1 MKRLYISLFI
11 SMIVFTVQAQTFSG
25 KWYTWIKSND
35 ISGLLCYNFL
45 NNNNFTMSLT
55 ASCDKEN
62 AIKMDLDVS
71 ISGTFEQS
79 GKALTLVTD
88 ENTVKTNC
96 NLSIIGELKKACEGN
111 PQVMDKVKSM
121 LPEIR
126 RQIDVE
132 FKKLMLLYASF
143 GTYTQIAKVNENE
156 LHLINRNGKKECYTR
171 KKETMEEFELKQ
183 QKTQEKEDAA
193 LKEDKIYY
201 AGYVKEEPSFPG
213 GEGAL
218 RDFISKNLRYP
229 KFAKEKGIYGPV
241 HVSFIVEKDGSLTD
255 FIVTRSVDP
264 SLDKE
269 AIRVLQSMPKWNP
282 GKLDGQFVTVKT
294 GMSVSF
300 DLYNII
306 NN

>member
-126 RQIDVE
+126 RQIDAE

-171 KKETMEEFELKQ
+171 KKETMEEFELRQ

-201 AGYVKEEPSFPG
+201 AGDVEEEPSFPG
-213 GEGAL
+213 GESAL

-229 KFAKEKGIYGPV
+229 KFAKEKGTHGSV
-241 HVSFIVEKDGSLTD
+241 GVSFIVEKDGSLTD
-255 FIVTRSVDP
+255 FVIIQSEDP

-269 AIRVLQSMPKWNP
+269 AIRVFQSMPKWNP
-282 GKLDGQFVTVKT
+282 GKRDGQFVTVIK

-300 DLYNII
+300 DL
-306 NN
+306 

>member
-25 KWYTWIKSND
+25 KWYTCMKEND
-35 ISGLLCYNFL
+35 VTGLMCYNFV
-45 NNNNFTMSLT
+45 NNNNFTMSIT
-55 ASCDKEN
+55 FSMEKEN
-62 AIKMDLDVS
+62 AMKMDGDVS

-88 ENTVKTNC
+88 ENTVKINT
-96 NLSIIGELKKACEGN
+96 NLSIIGEWKKACEEN
-111 PQVMDKVKSM
+111 PQIMNKMKSM
-121 LPEIR
+121 LLEMKRQADAEI
-126 RQIDVE
+126 
-132 FKKLMLLYASF
+132 KKLMLLYASF

-156 LHLINRNGKKECYTR
+156 LHLINRNGKRECYTR
-171 KKETMEEFELKQ
+171 KKETMEEFELRQ

-201 AGYVKEEPSFPG
+201 GGVEEEPSFPG
-213 GEGAL
+213 GEEAL

-229 KFAKEKGIYGPV
+229 IFAKENGIQGRV
-241 HVSFIVEKDGSLTD
+241 QVSFIVEKDGSLTD
-255 FIVTRSVDP
+255 FVITQSAHP

-282 GKLDGQFVTVKT
+282 GKNDGQFVTVKT
-294 GMSVSF
+294 CEYVF
-300 DLYNII
+300 FNL
-306 NN
+306 

>member
-88 ENTVKTNC
+88 ENTVKINS
-96 NLSIIGELKKACEGN
+96 NISMIGKLKEACDEN
-111 PQVMDKVKSM
+111 PQLMNRMKSI
-121 LPEIR
+121 LPEKKR
-126 RQIDVE
+126 EVDALLN
-132 FKKLMLLYASF
+132 KLMLLYASF

-171 KKETMEEFELKQ
+171 QKETMEEFELKQ
-183 QKTQEKEDAA
+183 QITQEKEDAA

-201 AGYVKEEPSFPG
+201 AGYVAEEPSFPG
-213 GEGAL
+213 GESAL

-229 KFAKEKGIYGPV
+229 IFAKEKGIQGRV
-241 HVSFIVEKDGSLTD
+241 QVSFIVEKDGSLTD
-255 FIVTRSVDP
+255 FVITESKDP

-282 GKLDGQFVTVKT
+282 GKNDGQFVTVKT
-294 GMSVSF
+294 YKYVSF
-300 DLYNII
+300 NL
-306 NN
+306 

>member
-111 PQVMDKVKSM
+111 PQVMDKMKSM
-121 LPEIR
+121 LPEMN
-126 RQIDVE
+126 RQIDAE

-171 KKETMEEFELKQ
+171 KKETMEEFELRQ

-201 AGYVKEEPSFPG
+201 SGDLAEGPSFPG
-213 GEGAL
+213 GESAL

-229 KFAKEKGIYGPV
+229 KFAKEKGTHGSV
-241 HVSFIVEKDGSLTD
+241 GVSFIVEKDGSLTD
-255 FIVTRSVDP
+255 FVIIQSADP
-264 SLDKE
+264 SIDKE
-269 AIRVLQSMPKWNP
+269 AIRVFQSMPKWNP
-282 GKLDGQFVTVKT
+282 GKRDGQFVTVIK

-300 DLYNII
+300 DL
-306 NN
+306 

>member
-126 RQIDVE
+126 RQIDAE

-171 KKETMEEFELKQ
+171 KKETMEEFELRQ

-201 AGYVKEEPSFPG
+201 SGDLAEGPSFPG
-213 GEGAL
+213 GESAL

-229 KFAKEKGIYGPV
+229 KFAKEKGTHGSV
-241 HVSFIVEKDGSLTD
+241 GVSFIVEKDGSLTD
-255 FIVTRSVDP
+255 FVIIQSEDP
-264 SLDKE
+264 SLNKE
-269 AIRVLQSMPKWNP
+269 AIRVFQSMPKWNP
-282 GKLDGQFVTVKT
+282 GKRDGQFVTVIK

-300 DLYNII
+300 DL
-306 NN
+306 

>member
-25 KWYTWIKSND
+25 KCYTWIKSND

-126 RQIDVE
+126 RQIDAE

-171 KKETMEEFELKQ
+171 KKETMEEFELRQ

-201 AGYVKEEPSFPG
+201 AGDVEEEPSFPG
-213 GEGAL
+213 GESAL

-229 KFAKEKGIYGPV
+229 KFAKEKGTHGSV
-241 HVSFIVEKDGSLTD
+241 GVSFIVEKDGSLTD
-255 FIVTRSVDP
+255 FVIIQSEDP

-269 AIRVLQSMPKWNP
+269 AIRVFQSMPKWNP
-282 GKLDGQFVTVKT
+282 GKRDGQFVTVIK

-300 DLYNII
+300 NL
-306 NN
+306 

>member
-11 SMIVFTVQAQTFSG
+11 SMIVFTVQAQTLSG
-25 KWYTWIKSND
+25 KWYTWIESND
-35 ISGLLCYNFL
+35 LTGLICYNFL

-55 ASCDKEN
+55 ISGEQEN
-62 AIKMDLDVS
+62 AIKIDSDVN
-71 ISGTFEQS
+71 IRGTFEQS

-88 ENTVKTNC
+88 ENTVKINS
-96 NLSIIGELKKACEGN
+96 NISMIGKLKEACDEN
-111 PQVMDKVKSM
+111 PQLMNRMKSI
-121 LPEIR
+121 LPEKKR
-126 RQIDVE
+126 EVDALLN
-132 FKKLMLLYASF
+132 KLMLLYASF

-183 QKTQEKEDAA
+183 QITQEKEDAA

-201 AGYVKEEPSFPG
+201 AGYVAEEPSFPG
-213 GEGAL
+213 GESAL

-229 KFAKEKGIYGPV
+229 IFAKEKGIQGRV
-241 HVSFIVEKDGSLTD
+241 QVSFIVEKDGSLTD
-255 FIVTRSVDP
+255 FVITESKDP

-282 GKLDGQFVTVKT
+282 GKHHGQFVTALKYMYVF
-294 GMSVSF
+294 F
-300 DLYNII
+300 DL
-306 NN
+306 

>member
-88 ENTVKTNC
+88 ENTVKINS
-96 NLSIIGELKKACEGN
+96 NISMIGKLKEACDEN
-111 PQVMDKVKSM
+111 PQLMNRMKSI
-121 LPEIR
+121 LPEKKR
-126 RQIDVE
+126 EVDALLN
-132 FKKLMLLYASF
+132 KLMLLYASF

-171 KKETMEEFELKQ
+171 KKETMEEFELRQ
-183 QKTQEKEDAA
+183 QRTQEKEDAA

-282 GKLDGQFVTVKT
+282 GKHHGQFVTALKYMYVF
-294 GMSVSF
+294 F
-300 DLYNII
+300 DL
-306 NN
+306 

>member
-35 ISGLLCYNFL
+35 VTSLICYNFL
-45 NNNNFTMSLT
+45 NNNNFTMSMT
-55 ASCDKEN
+55 ISFEKEH
-62 AIKMDLDVS
+62 AIKIDSEVN

-88 ENTVKTNC
+88 ENTVKVNS
-96 NLSIIGELKKACEGN
+96 NLSFIGELKEACEEN
-111 PQVMDKVKSM
+111 PQLMNKMKSM
-121 LPEIR
+121 LPEMN
-126 RQIDVE
+126 RQIDAE

-241 HVSFIVEKDGSLTD
+241 HVSFIVEKDGALTD

>member
-35 ISGLLCYNFL
+35 VTSLICYNFL
-45 NNNNFTMSLT
+45 NNNNFTMSMT
-55 ASCDKEN
+55 ISFEKEH
-62 AIKMDLDVS
+62 AIKIDSEVN

-88 ENTVKTNC
+88 ENTVKVNS
-96 NLSIIGELKKACEGN
+96 NLSFIGELKEACEEN
-111 PQVMDKVKSM
+111 PQLMNKMKSM
-121 LPEIR
+121 LPEMN
-126 RQIDVE
+126 RQIDAE

-300 DLYNII
+300 DLYRKRI
-306 NN
+306 

>member
-35 ISGLLCYNFL
+35 VTSLICYNFL
-45 NNNNFTMSLT
+45 NNNNFTMSMT
-55 ASCDKEN
+55 INFEKEH
-62 AIKMDLDVS
+62 AIKIDSEVN

-88 ENTVKTNC
+88 ENTVKVNS
-96 NLSIIGELKKACEGN
+96 NLSFIGELKEACEGN

-126 RQIDVE
+126 RQIDAE

-171 KKETMEEFELKQ
+171 KKETMEEFELRQ

-193 LKEDKIYY
+193 LKEDKIYDKIHY
-201 AGYVKEEPSFPG
+201 YFDEEPSFPG
-213 GEGAL
+213 GESAL
-218 RDFISKNLRYP
+218 EDFISKNRRYP
-229 KFAKEKGIYGPV
+229 IFEKEKRIQGRV
-241 HVSFIVEKDGSLTD
+241 QVSFIVEKDGSLTD

-269 AIRVLQSMPKWNP
+269 AIRVFQSMPKWNP
-282 GKLDGQFVTVKT
+282 GKRDGQFVTVIK

-300 DLYNII
+300 DL
-306 NN
+306 

>member
-111 PQVMDKVKSM
+111 PQVMNKVKSM

-126 RQIDVE
+126 RQIDAE

-171 KKETMEEFELKQ
+171 KKETMEEFELRQ

-193 LKEDKIYY
+193 LKEDKIYHVSVD
-201 AGYVKEEPSFPG
+201 ADKPSFPG
-213 GEGAL
+213 GENAL
-218 RDFISKNLRYP
+218 SDFISKNLRYP
-229 KFAKEKGIYGPV
+229 KFAKEKGTHGSV
-241 HVSFIVEKDGSLTD
+241 GVSFIVEKDGSLTD
-255 FIVTRSVDP
+255 FVIIQSADP

-269 AIRVLQSMPKWNP
+269 AIRVFQSMPKWNP
-282 GKLDGQFVTVKT
+282 GKRDGQFVTVIK

-300 DLYNII
+300 DL
-306 NN
+306 

>member
-1 MKRLYISLFI
+1 
-11 SMIVFTVQAQTFSG
+11 MIVFTVQAQTFSG

-35 ISGLLCYNFL
+35 VTGLICYNFL
-45 NNNNFTMSLT
+45 NNNNFSMSITISLE
-55 ASCDKEN
+55 KEH
-62 AIKMDLDVS
+62 AIKIDSDVS

-88 ENTVKTNC
+88 ENTVKVNS
-96 NLSIIGELKKACEGN
+96 NLSFIGELKEACEEN
-111 PQVMDKVKSM
+111 PQLMNKMKSM
-121 LPEIR
+121 LPEMN
-126 RQIDVE
+126 RQIDAE
-132 FKKLMLLYASF
+132 IKKLMLLYASF

-171 KKETMEEFELKQ
+171 KQETMEEFELKQ

-241 HVSFIVEKDGSLTD
+241 GVSFIVEKDGSLTD

-282 GKLDGQFVTVKT
+282 GKRDGQFVTVIED
-294 GMSVSF
+294 MSVSF

>member
-35 ISGLLCYNFL
+35 VTSLICYNFL
-45 NNNNFTMSLT
+45 NNNNFTMSMT
-55 ASCDKEN
+55 ISFEKEH
-62 AIKMDLDVS
+62 AIKIDSEVN

-88 ENTVKTNC
+88 ENTVKVNS
-96 NLSIIGELKKACEGN
+96 NLSFIGELKEACEEN
-111 PQVMDKVKSM
+111 PQLMNKMKSM
-121 LPEIR
+121 LPEMN
-126 RQIDVE
+126 RQADAEI
-132 FKKLMLLYASF
+132 KKLMLLYASF

-171 KKETMEEFELKQ
+171 KKETMEEFELRQ

-201 AGYVKEEPSFPG
+201 AGYVKEGPSFPG

-255 FIVTRSVDP
+255 FVITQSAHP

-282 GKLDGQFVTVKT
+282 GKRHGQFVTVK
-294 GMSVSF
+294 
-300 DLYNII
+300 YNEEVIFRL
-306 NN
+306 

>member
-45 NNNNFTMSLT
+45 NNNNFTISLT
-55 ASCDKEN
+55 ASCDQEN

-96 NLSIIGELKKACEGN
+96 NLSIIGELKEACEGN
-111 PQVMDKVKSM
+111 PQVRNKVKSM
-121 LPEIR
+121 LPEMR
-126 RQIDVE
+126 RQIDAE
-132 FKKLMLLYASF
+132 FKKLILLYASF
-143 GTYTQIAKVNENE
+143 GIYTQIAKVNENE
-156 LHLINRNGKKECYTR
+156 LYLINRNGKKECYTR

-193 LKEDKIYY
+193 LKEHKIYY
-201 AGYVKEEPSFPG
+201 ASSVAENPSFPG
-213 GEGAL
+213 GESAL
-218 RDFISKNLRYP
+218 EDFISKNLRYP
-229 KFAKEKGIYGPV
+229 IFAKEKRIQGRV
-241 HVSFIVEKDGSLTD
+241 EVSFIVEKDGSLTD
-255 FIVTRSVDP
+255 FVINRSVDP

-282 GKLDGQFVTVKT
+282 GKHDGQFVAVKKYRY
-294 GMSVSF
+294 VFF
-300 DLYNII
+300 DL
-306 NN
+306 

>member
-126 RQIDVE
+126 RQIDAE

-171 KKETMEEFELKQ
+171 KKETMEEFELRQ

-201 AGYVKEEPSFPG
+201 AGDVEEEPSFPG
-213 GEGAL
+213 GESAL

-229 KFAKEKGIYGPV
+229 KFAKEKGTHGNV
-241 HVSFIVEKDGSLTD
+241 GVSFIVEKDGSLTD
-255 FIVTRSVDP
+255 FVIIQSEDP

-269 AIRVLQSMPKWNP
+269 AIRVFQSMPKWNP
-282 GKLDGQFVTVKT
+282 GKRDGQFVTVIK

-300 DLYNII
+300 DL
-306 NN
+306 

>member
-126 RQIDVE
+126 RQIDAE

-171 KKETMEEFELKQ
+171 KKETMEEFELRQ

-201 AGYVKEEPSFPG
+201 AGDVEEEPSFPG
-213 GEGAL
+213 GESAL

-229 KFAKEKGIYGPV
+229 KFAKEKGTHGRV
-241 HVSFIVEKDGSLTD
+241 GVSFIVEKDGSLTD
-255 FIVTRSVDP
+255 FVIIQSEDP

-269 AIRVLQSMPKWNP
+269 AIRVFQSMPKWNP
-282 GKLDGQFVTVKT
+282 GKLDGQFVTVIK

-300 DLYNII
+300 DL
-306 NN
+306 

>member
-35 ISGLLCYNFL
+35 VTSLICYNFL
-45 NNNNFTMSLT
+45 NNNNFTMSMT
-55 ASCDKEN
+55 ISFEKEHARKIDSEVN
-62 AIKMDLDVS
+62 

-88 ENTVKTNC
+88 ENTVKVNS
-96 NLSIIGELKKACEGN
+96 NLSFIGELKEACEEN
-111 PQVMDKVKSM
+111 PQLMNKMKSM
-121 LPEIR
+121 LPEMN
-126 RQIDVE
+126 RQIDAE

-171 KKETMEEFELKQ
+171 KKETMEEFELRQ

-213 GEGAL
+213 GEEAL

-229 KFAKEKGIYGPV
+229 IFAKENGIQGRV
-241 HVSFIVEKDGSLTD
+241 QVSFIVEKDGSLTD
-255 FIVTRSVDP
+255 FVITQSAHP

-282 GKLDGQFVTVKT
+282 GKNDGQFVTALKYMYVF
-294 GMSVSF
+294 F
-300 DLYNII
+300 DL
-306 NN
+306 

>member
-126 RQIDVE
+126 RQIDAE

-171 KKETMEEFELKQ
+171 KKETMEEFELRQ

-201 AGYVKEEPSFPG
+201 AGDVEEEPSFPG
-213 GEGAL
+213 GESAL

-229 KFAKEKGIYGPV
+229 KFAKEKGTHGSV
-241 HVSFIVEKDGSLTD
+241 GVSFIVEKDGSLTD
-255 FIVTRSVDP
+255 FVIIQSEDP

-269 AIRVLQSMPKWNP
+269 AIRVFQSMPKWNP
-282 GKLDGQFVTVKT
+282 GKRDGQFVTVIK

-300 DLYNII
+300 NL
-306 NN
+306 

>member
-25 KWYTWIKSND
+25 KWYTCMKEND
-35 ISGLLCYNFL
+35 VTGLMCYNFV
-45 NNNNFTMSLT
+45 NNNNFTMSIT
-55 ASCDKEN
+55 FSMEKEN
-62 AIKMDLDVS
+62 AMKMDGDVS

-111 PQVMDKVKSM
+111 PQVRDKVKSM

-126 RQIDVE
+126 RQIDAE

-171 KKETMEEFELKQ
+171 KKETMEEFELRQ

-201 AGYVKEEPSFPG
+201 AGYVAEEPSFPG
-213 GEGAL
+213 GEEAL

-229 KFAKEKGIYGPV
+229 IFAKENGIQGRV
-241 HVSFIVEKDGSLTD
+241 QVSFIVEKDGSLTD
-255 FIVTRSVDP
+255 FVITQSAHP

-282 GKLDGQFVTVKT
+282 GKLDGQYVTVIN
-294 GMSVSF
+294 SEDVIF
-300 DLYNII
+300 DRYSII

>member
-35 ISGLLCYNFL
+35 VTSLICYNFL
-45 NNNNFTMSLT
+45 NNNNFTMSMT
-55 ASCDKEN
+55 ISFEKEH
-62 AIKMDLDVS
+62 AIKIDSEVN

-88 ENTVKTNC
+88 ENTVKVNS
-96 NLSIIGELKKACEGN
+96 NLSFIGELKEACEEN
-111 PQVMDKVKSM
+111 PQLMNKMKSM
-121 LPEIR
+121 LPEMN
-126 RQIDVE
+126 RQIDAE

-143 GTYTQIAKVNENE
+143 GTYTQIDKVNENE

>member
-126 RQIDVE
+126 RQIDAE

-171 KKETMEEFELKQ
+171 KKETMEEFELRQ

-201 AGYVKEEPSFPG
+201 AGYVAEDPSFPG
-213 GEGAL
+213 GESAL

-229 KFAKEKGIYGPV
+229 IFAKEKGIQGRV
-241 HVSFIVEKDGSLTD
+241 QVSFIVEKDGSLTD
-255 FIVTRSVDP
+255 FVITESKDP

-282 GKLDGQFVTVKT
+282 GKRDGQFVTVIK

>member
-1 MKRLYISLFI
+1 MKRLYIFLFI

-25 KWYTWIKSND
+25 KWYTWVKSND

-96 NLSIIGELKKACEGN
+96 NLSIIGELKEACEGN
-111 PQVMDKVKSM
+111 PQVRNKVKSM
-121 LPEIR
+121 LPEMR
-126 RQIDVE
+126 RQIDAE
-132 FKKLMLLYASF
+132 FKKLILLYASF

-156 LHLINRNGKKECYTR
+156 LHLINRNGKKERYTR
-171 KKETMEEFELKQ
+171 KKETLEEFELKQ

-193 LKEDKIYY
+193 LKEDKIYDKIHY
-201 AGYVKEEPSFPG
+201 YFDEEPSFPG
-213 GEGAL
+213 GESAL
-218 RDFISKNLRYP
+218 EDFISKNRRYP
-229 KFAKEKGIYGPV
+229 IFEKEKRIQGRV
-241 HVSFIVEKDGSLTD
+241 QVSFIVEKDGSLTD
-255 FIVTRSVDP
+255 FVITESVDP

-282 GKLDGQFVTVKT
+282 GKRDGQFVAVKERVY
-294 GMSVSF
+294 VSF
-300 DLYNII
+300 NR
-306 NN
+306 

>member
-126 RQIDVE
+126 RQIDAE

-171 KKETMEEFELKQ
+171 KKETMEEFELRQ

-201 AGYVKEEPSFPG
+201 SGDLAEEPSFPG
-213 GEGAL
+213 GESAL

-229 KFAKEKGIYGPV
+229 KFAKEKGTHGRV
-241 HVSFIVEKDGSLTD
+241 GVSFIVEKDGSLTD
-255 FIVTRSVDP
+255 FVIIQSEDP

-269 AIRVLQSMPKWNP
+269 AIRVFQSMPKWNP
-282 GKLDGQFVTVKT
+282 GKRDGQFVTVIK

-300 DLYNII
+300 DL
-306 NN
+306 

>member
-11 SMIVFTVQAQTFSG
+11 SMIVFTVQAQTLSG
-25 KWYTWIKSND
+25 KWYTWIESND
-35 ISGLLCYNFL
+35 LTGLICYNFL

-88 ENTVKTNC
+88 ENTVKINS
-96 NLSIIGELKKACEGN
+96 NISMIGKLKEACDEN
-111 PQVMDKVKSM
+111 PQLMNRMKSI
-121 LPEIR
+121 LPEKKR
-126 RQIDVE
+126 EVDALLN
-132 FKKLMLLYASF
+132 KLMLLYASF

-171 KKETMEEFELKQ
+171 QKETMEEFELKQ
-183 QKTQEKEDAA
+183 QITQEKEDAA

-201 AGYVKEEPSFPG
+201 AGYVAEEPSFPG
-213 GEGAL
+213 GESAL

-229 KFAKEKGIYGPV
+229 IFAKEKGIQGRV
-241 HVSFIVEKDGSLTD
+241 QVSFIVEKDGSLTD
-255 FIVTRSVDP
+255 FVITESKDP

-282 GKLDGQFVTVKT
+282 GKNDGQFVTVKT
-294 GMSVSF
+294 YKYVSF
-300 DLYNII
+300 NL
-306 NN
+306 

>member
-1 MKRLYISLFI
+1 MTISFE
-11 SMIVFTVQAQTFSG
+11 
-25 KWYTWIKSND
+25 
-35 ISGLLCYNFL
+35 
-45 NNNNFTMSLT
+45 
-55 ASCDKEN
+55 KEH
-62 AIKMDLDVS
+62 AIKIDSEVN

-88 ENTVKTNC
+88 ENTVKVNS
-96 NLSIIGELKKACEGN
+96 NLSFIGELKEACEGN

-126 RQIDVE
+126 RQIDAE

>member
-35 ISGLLCYNFL
+35 ISGFLCYNFL

-126 RQIDVE
+126 RQIDAE

-171 KKETMEEFELKQ
+171 KKETMEEFELRQ

-201 AGYVKEEPSFPG
+201 SGDLAEGPSFPG
-213 GEGAL
+213 GESAL

-229 KFAKEKGIYGPV
+229 KFAKEKGTHGSV
-241 HVSFIVEKDGSLTD
+241 GVSFIVEKDGSLTD
-255 FIVTRSVDP
+255 FVIIQSEDP

-269 AIRVLQSMPKWNP
+269 AIRVFQSMPKWNP
-282 GKLDGQFVTVKT
+282 GKRDGQFVTVIK

-300 DLYNII
+300 DL
-306 NN
+306 

>member
-35 ISGLLCYNFL
+35 VTSLICYNFL
-45 NNNNFTMSLT
+45 NNNNFTMSMT
-55 ASCDKEN
+55 ISFEKEH
-62 AIKMDLDVS
+62 AIKIDSEVN

-88 ENTVKTNC
+88 ENTVKVNS
-96 NLSIIGELKKACEGN
+96 NLSFIGELKEACEEN
-111 PQVMDKVKSM
+111 PQLMNKMKSM
-121 LPEIR
+121 LPEMN
-126 RQIDVE
+126 RQIDAE

-282 GKLDGQFVTVKT
+282 GKRDGQFVTVKT

>member
-45 NNNNFTMSLT
+45 NNNNFTISLT
-55 ASCDKEN
+55 ASCDQEN

-96 NLSIIGELKKACEGN
+96 NLSIIGELKEACEGN
-111 PQVMDKVKSM
+111 PQVRNKVKSM
-121 LPEIR
+121 LPEMR
-126 RQIDVE
+126 RQIDAE
-132 FKKLMLLYASF
+132 FKKLILLYASF
-143 GTYTQIAKVNENE
+143 GTYTQIAKVNENV
-156 LHLINRNGKKECYTR
+156 LHLINRNGKKERYTR
-171 KKETMEEFELKQ
+171 KKETLEEFELKQ

-193 LKEDKIYY
+193 LKEDKIYDKIHY
-201 AGYVKEEPSFPG
+201 YFDEEPSFPG
-213 GEGAL
+213 GESAL
-218 RDFISKNLRYP
+218 EDFISKNRRYP
-229 KFAKEKGIYGPV
+229 IFEKEKRIQGRV
-241 HVSFIVEKDGSLTD
+241 QVSFIVEKDGSLTD
-255 FIVTRSVDP
+255 FVINRSVDP

-282 GKLDGQFVTVKT
+282 GKRDGQFVAVKERVY
-294 GMSVSF
+294 VSF
-300 DLYNII
+300 NR
-306 NN
+306 

>member
-35 ISGLLCYNFL
+35 VTSLICYNFF
-45 NNNNFTMSLT
+45 NNNNFTMSMT
-55 ASCDKEN
+55 ISFEKEH
-62 AIKMDLDVS
+62 AIKIDSEVN

-88 ENTVKTNC
+88 ENTVKVNS
-96 NLSIIGELKKACEGN
+96 NLSFIGELKEACEEN
-111 PQVMDKVKSM
+111 PQLMNKMKSM
-121 LPEIR
+121 LPEMN
-126 RQIDVE
+126 RQIDAE

>member
-35 ISGLLCYNFL
+35 VTSLICYNFL
-45 NNNNFTMSLT
+45 NNNNFTMSMT
-55 ASCDKEN
+55 ISFEKEH
-62 AIKMDLDVS
+62 AIKIDSEVN

-88 ENTVKTNC
+88 ENTVKVNS
-96 NLSIIGELKKACEGN
+96 NLSFIGELKEACEEN
-111 PQVMDKVKSM
+111 PQIMNKMKSM
-121 LPEIR
+121 LPEMN
-126 RQIDVE
+126 RQADAEI
-132 FKKLMLLYASF
+132 KKLMLLYASF

-171 KKETMEEFELKQ
+171 KKETMEEFELRQ

-201 AGYVKEEPSFPG
+201 AGDVEEEPSFPG
-213 GEGAL
+213 GESAL

-229 KFAKEKGIYGPV
+229 KFAKEKGTHGSV
-241 HVSFIVEKDGSLTD
+241 GVSFIVEKDGSLTD
-255 FIVTRSVDP
+255 FVIIQSEDP

-269 AIRVLQSMPKWNP
+269 AIRVFQSMPKWNP
-282 GKLDGQFVTVKT
+282 GKRDGQFVTVIK

-300 DLYNII
+300 NL
-306 NN
+306 

>member
-45 NNNNFTMSLT
+45 NNNNFTISLT
-55 ASCDKEN
+55 ASCDQEN

-96 NLSIIGELKKACEGN
+96 NLSIIGELKEACEGN
-111 PQVMDKVKSM
+111 PQVRNKVKSM
-121 LPEIR
+121 LPEMR
-126 RQIDVE
+126 RQIDAE
-132 FKKLMLLYASF
+132 FKKLILLYASF
-143 GTYTQIAKVNENE
+143 GTYTQIAKVNENV
-156 LHLINRNGKKECYTR
+156 LHLINRNGKKERYTR
-171 KKETMEEFELKQ
+171 KKETLEEFELKQ

-193 LKEDKIYY
+193 LKEDKIYDKIHY
-201 AGYVKEEPSFPG
+201 YFDEEPSFPG
-213 GEGAL
+213 GESAL
-218 RDFISKNLRYP
+218 EDFISKNRRYP
-229 KFAKEKGIYGPV
+229 IFEKEKRIQGRV
-241 HVSFIVEKDGSLTD
+241 QVSFIVEKDGSLTD
-255 FIVTRSVDP
+255 FVITESVDP

-282 GKLDGQFVTVKT
+282 GKRDGQFVAVKERVY
-294 GMSVSF
+294 VSF
-300 DLYNII
+300 NR
-306 NN
+306 